1 MLPVQSGTQKITM
14 NSAESDYAQKR
25 RAALAQADG
34 NPYLSG
40 ISAGQEVK
48 DSRSR
53 YGAVTEMPQQATEG
67 PDSNFAQGDQ
77 PGNVAPEDVLNQTGD
92 ADAQTSATNI
102 PQEDPADF
110 QTGALKDRLALYA
123 RAGQGFPGLNNRAQT
138 IR

>member
-1 MLPVQSGTQKITM
+1 MLPVQTGTQKITM
-14 NSAESDYAQKR
+14 NSAESDYQQKR
-25 RAALAQADG
+25 RAASAQADG
-34 NPYLSG
+34 NPYISG
-40 ISAGQEVK
+40 ISAGQDVK
-48 DSRSR
+48 DSRSF

-67 PDSNFAQGDQ
+67 PNSNFAQGDQ

-138 IR
+138 IS